1 MYVIFLHGPAA
12 SGKHTIGSI
21 LSERTGLPLFHNHLT
36 VDLVKTLFDFGTE
49 PFRDLRANVWLE
61 SFRQAARAD
70 RSFIFTFHP
79 EASVNPQTITDLEET
94 VRAEGGEVYFVELR
108 CPEDTV
114 LERLGNE
121 SRTRFGKLVDG
132 DLYQQ
137 ISSSGGFDFPP
148 MPEPVLSVDT
158 DRLSPSESAKAIDEA
173 IRSALSRS

>member
-49 PFRDLRANVWLE
+49 PFRDLRSAVWLE

-79 EASVNPQTITDLEET
+79 EASVDPRTISDLVEVVES
-94 VRAEGGEVYFVELR
+94 EGGEVHFVELR

-114 LERLGNE
+114 LQRLGNE
-121 SRTRFGKLVDG
+121 SRTRFGKLVDT
-132 DLYQQ
+132 DLYRQ
-137 ISSSGGFDFPP
+137 IAQAGGFDFPA
-148 MPEPVLSVDT
+148 MPAPVLTIDT
-158 DRLSPSESAKAIDEA
+158 DQMNPTEAAQAIDEA
-173 IRSALSRS
+173 IRKARRGP